1 MSRKAISNKVKTGH
15 IVLDA
20 NGLIDVQAADK
31 RDKEMLH
38 PRKGNRSKRTPQP
51 DSEANNFSYTEVLRL
66 KEFYK
71 AKRERIAYRKEIGQL
86 VLKESVEKEAFEMA
100 RIMRDNLLNVPN
112 RISGEIAAELG
123 LKPGEG
129 QEQVF
134 QILNREILQILEG
147 LTAHETP
154 GTTKTLTP

>member
-1 MSRKAISNKVKTGH
+1 M
-15 IVLDA
+15 LDT

-31 RDKEMLH
+31 REKQFLH
-38 PRKGNRSKRTPQP
+38 PRKGQRSPTRKPQP
-51 DSEANNFSYTEVLRL
+51 TDKEADGKTYAEILRF
-66 KEFYK
+66 KEYFK
-71 AKRERIAYRKEIGQL
+71 GQREKLAYRKEIGQL
-86 VLKESVEKEAFEMA
+86 VLKESVEKQAFEMA